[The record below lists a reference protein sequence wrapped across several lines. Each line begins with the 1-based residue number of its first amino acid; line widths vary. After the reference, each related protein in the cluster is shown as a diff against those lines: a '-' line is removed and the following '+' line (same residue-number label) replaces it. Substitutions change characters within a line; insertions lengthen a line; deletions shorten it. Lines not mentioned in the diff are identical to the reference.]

1 MQLAKAMGAVFR
13 YLRRQRSAYM
23 EPLGL
28 RGPHIR
34 YLLDVAA
41 EPGISQD
48 KLAQRI
54 AVDKSNIARHVAM
67 LEEFGYLR
75 REPGKTD
82 KRVLCLYPT
91 EKTLATLPELESAM
105 EQWEQTLLQ
114 DLTPQEAE
122 QFAAL
127 LARVCQRAM
136 KEDPDGKIG

>member
-1 MQLAKAMGAVFR
+1 MQLTKAMGAVFR

-54 AVDKSNIARHVAM
+54 AVDKS
-67 LEEFGYLR
+67 
-75 REPGKTD
+75 
-82 KRVLCLYPT
+82 RVMC
-91 EKTLATLPELESAM
+91 
-105 EQWEQTLLQ
+105 
-114 DLTPQEAE
+114 
-122 QFAAL
+122 
-127 LARVCQRAM
+127 
-136 KEDPDGKIG
+136 